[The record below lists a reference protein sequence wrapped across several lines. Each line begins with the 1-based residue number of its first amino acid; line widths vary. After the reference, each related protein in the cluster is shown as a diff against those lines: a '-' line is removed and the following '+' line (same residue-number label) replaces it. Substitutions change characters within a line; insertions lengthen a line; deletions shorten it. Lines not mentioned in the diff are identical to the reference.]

1 MRRKTLSLSA
11 ATLLIWAASSSA
23 ATVDDLKVCKHSY
36 VLVADDYTNNGTGT
50 RTKGE
55 LFGDGYFLDVTG
67 GSVATNKGKSN
78 PQELLADGETY
89 RYGEAFAQKYAN
101 YGEHLNSLR
110 IKNAQDVIAMKVT
123 AGSKLVFLAQG
134 NNKTGTNARI
144 PKIATDAGMTN
155 VLNDAPTAD
164 FITANGETSCSAGYM
179 YEWTATAD
187 NTIYIGS
194 YNGDVHIGYI
204 MVEVPEATG
213 TPTVNVGAQTYDA
226 TEGLWYREVT
236 CTPATVYGT
245 TTVCTY
251 TTDGTDANASS
262 TLYTGPIKCYKDM
275 TIKFQ
280 AYLGEATESKKVAN
294 GDNVADVSF
303 RFDAPEI
310 EVDGA
315 TFTIVNEAAGA
326 KNYYSYS
333 SPNGNVTDWQGDGAT
348 LTTSATVTAYSKIQ
362 NGGYATF
369 TTKSVSAD
377 VLVLDPIKSDMKIGV
392 TGTAAV
398 DYEAIDYTAY
408 TTNDAAITGAN
419 DKYFFFKNT
428 EFGLLANADANLNQY
443 QVPTGQEVYLKMSTT
458 NITFIV
464 AEGDSVNVKVTCSKN
479 SCKDLNGEVTLSDGV
494 VINNPRQCYVNVD
507 GELYGGEDLKENPD
521 GNVITFGLGRGVHT
535 FQKYSGTGN
544 ILISSIEIDYIEKEE
559 PTPITETGRT
569 APEVTGLPLADAIGQ
584 NVYLYNVGQKTF
596 LTGSNYWGTRASAFY
611 NGSTDQNNNITE
623 AQAAIGFLDGTI
635 TVFGY
640 LWGFNQYD
648 GSTYTLANKTTWD
661 YLVADNADGI
671 WVDGNTTRPYNGWT
685 VTATGNGNQ
694 FKLGYEGYDNY
705 YLGFANEG
713 GTLNTSVNLMSATDN
728 VTYTDKMEEW
738 LFVSPTEYENVIGD
752 LNTYHIQQ
760 SLLSYISTVEATYN
774 GIELADIKTA
784 ANDASASAVELR
796 RIYSEDIASAISDF
810 LKNGGMGV
818 GTDVSYI
825 LTNPDFSLGTAGW
838 TFEASTDMGSTAA
851 DVNAKCA
858 EAWRKSSFDIYQV
871 VKDAP
876 VGVYEISVQ
885 GFYREGRDYNA
896 WSLYFDDNGNKREN
910 TPASKAYVYLNDHQ
924 TPLANVFDYKVPYG
938 SLYTATGTQG
948 TYTDPREE
956 YWYPNGMEAAGQAF
970 DKGAYMVSAFGLV
983 AKEGDALRIGAKGN
997 VSAQNDSWA
1006 IFTRFKLTYQGFKA
1020 DVIWPELQKAV
1031 ASLDT
1036 EVTIGSD
1043 VKQQMN
1049 ELISAA
1055 ASVDKNDGQTMFN
1068 LLADIYALETPIE
1081 ESAAL
1086 FEQLESAIYE
1096 LSEAIGESNATAN
1109 VIEEANQFWAETSLS
1124 LYDYTNAQATE
1135 AIEKID
1141 AMITKLAMPDY
1152 SGASDYNP
1160 IPMTTILKTPSFVDK
1175 NYMASTVG
1183 WTMTV
1188 SGTTGYGGYEFYN
1201 KDFNIYQELRGLPA
1215 GTYRIGVQAF
1225 SRDGSISDDP
1235 NAYNAGTEAI
1245 GKLYALTEGIQN
1257 EIPLQHCAS
1266 VENNYTYATGAG
1278 TESEW
1283 YSTAEGSYYYAP
1295 NNMEAAEGY
1304 FDEGNYHNYLYIKIA
1319 EGETLRLG
1327 VKCEGYATSQWVMM
1341 DNFTLEYY
1349 GTASSHFPAICAEA
1363 PSAIEELTYTGEPQ
1377 TLISAGSAEYGEM
1390 QYSLDGTTFT
1400 TELPSATNAGT
1411 YKVHYR
1417 IVGDAHHDN
1426 AEPQTLNVTIGKAEI
1441 ADMTAPKALEL
1452 TYTGDAQALVEAGA
1466 VTGGTMQYSA
1476 TGKLT
1481 TYSTQIPTGTD
1492 AGTYTVYYR
1501 VAGDANHNDVDAKSF
1516 SVTIAKAAITDVIAP
1531 SANTLT
1537 YNGEK
1542 QALVAAGSA
1551 NGGEMQYSL
1560 TGKTLTY
1567 YSVLPTGTNAKTYTV
1582 YYKVVAD
1589 KNHLDVEAQTLTVT
1603 IARAAITEVV
1613 APSAIVD
1620 LAYTGE
1626 PQPLI
1631 SAGSAT
1637 GGEMQ
1642 YSLDGEI
1649 YSTTAPSATTAG
1661 NYEVHYKVVADE
1673 NHLDVEA
1680 QTVAVNISKVAISE
1694 ITAPSAIEGLL
1705 YTGEAQA
1712 LVAAGSAV
1720 GGEMQY
1726 SLDGET
1732 FTTDVPSATTAG
1744 NYVVSYRVVGDEN
1757 HLDVEAQTLAANISA
1772 IELEIAVGQFATYYS
1787 DIRLSADDANVKLYT
1802 VTAVTDDAV
1811 VIKELETADAETPL
1825 LIFNGSE
1832 SSTVQLRQSRYAAT
1846 SFTTGDGYSFA
1857 GTLVDKEMPASGGSV
1872 DYYVC
1877 TGKNFVWVKDAG
1889 TLSANNCWLEVY
1901 GAMNAAQTRHIVFE
1915 EDAVLDAIS
1924 LKADGASDDV
1934 QYDILG
1940 RRIGND
1946 AATKGMTVRRNKIVI
1961 NKK

>member
-36 VLVADDYTNNGTGT
+36 VLVADDYTNNGTGA
-50 RTKGE
+50 RTKGA

-67 GSVATNKGKSN
+67 GSVAANKGNSN

-134 NNKTGTNARI
+134 NNKTGTEARI

-164 FITANGETSCSAGYM
+164 FITANGETICSAGYM
-179 YEWTATAD
+179 YEWTASTD

-194 YNGDVHIGYI
+194 YNSDVYIGYI

-303 RFDAPEI
+303 KFDAPTI
-310 EVDGA
+310 AVDGA
-315 TFTIVNEAAGA
+315 TFTIENETAGA
-326 KNYYSYS
+326 KNYYSY
-333 SPNGNVTDWQGDGAT
+333 GNIADLQGDGAT

-392 TGTAAV
+392 TGTAVV

-559 PTPITETGRT
+559 PTTIAETGRT

-584 NVYLYNVGQKTF
+584 NVYLYNVGMKTF

-648 GSTYTLANKTTWD
+648 GSTYTLANKTTHD

-694 FKLGYEGYDNY
+694 FKLGYQGYDNY

-784 ANDASASAVELR
+784 ANDASASADELR

-810 LKNGGMGV
+810 LKNGGIGI

-970 DKGAYMVSAFGLV
+970 DEGAYKVSAFGLV

-1006 IFTRFKLTYQGFKA
+1006 IFTRFTLTYQGFKA
-1020 DVIWPELQKAV
+1020 DIIWPELQKAV
-1031 ASLDT
+1031 ATLDT
-1036 EVTIGSD
+1036 DVTIGSD

-1055 ASVDKNDGQTMFN
+1055 ASVDQTDGQAMFN
-1068 LLADIYALETPIE
+1068 LLADIYALETAIE
-1081 ESAAL
+1081 KSAAL
-1086 FEQLESAIYE
+1086 FEQLESALGE
-1096 LSEAIGESNATAN
+1096 LSEAIDESKAVTATINAA
-1109 VIEEANQFWAETSLS
+1109 EALYNDLGLS
-1124 LYDYTNAQATE
+1124 VSDLTDAQATD
-1135 AIEKID
+1135 AIEKIE
-1141 AMITKLAMPDY
+1141 AMITKLAMPDC

-1175 NYMASTVG
+1175 NYMASTDG

-1201 KDFNIYQELRGLPA
+1201 KDFNIYQELKGLPA

-1225 SRDGSISDDP
+1225 SRDGLIDDDA
-1235 NAYNAGTEAI
+1235 NAYNEGTEAF
-1245 GKLYALTEGIQN
+1245 GKLYAQTEGIQN

-1266 VENNYTYATGAG
+1266 VKNNYTYATGYG

-1295 NNMEAAEGY
+1295 NNMEAAESY

-1327 VKCEGYATSQWVMM
+1327 VKCENHKEFQWVMM

-1377 TLISAGSAEYGEM
+1377 TLISAGSVEGGEM

-1411 YKVHYR
+1411 YKVYYR

-1441 ADMTAPKALEL
+1441 ADMTAPNALEL
-1452 TYTGDAQALVEAGA
+1452 TYTGEAQALVEAGA

-1516 SVTIAKAAITDVIAP
+1516 SVTIAKATITDVIAP

-1551 NGGEMQYSL
+1551 NGGEMLYSL

-1567 YSVLPTGTNAKTYTV
+1567 YPVLPTGTNAKTYTV

-1589 KNHLDVEAQTLTVT
+1589 ENHLDVEAQTLTVT

-1613 APSAIVD
+1613 APSAIEN
-1620 LAYTGE
+1620 LAYNGE
-1626 PQPLI
+1626 PQTLI

-1642 YSLDGEI
+1642 YSLNGEI
-1649 YSTTAPSATTAG
+1649 YSTTAPSATKAG

-1694 ITAPSAIEGLL
+1694 ITAPSAIEGLI
-1705 YTGEAQA
+1705 YTSKPLDLAN
-1712 LVAAGSAV
+1712 AGSAV

-1726 SLDGET
+1726 SLNGEN
-1732 FTTDVPSATTAG
+1732 FTTEVPSATNAET
-1744 NYVVSYRVVGDEN
+1744 YTVYYRIAGDEN
-1757 HLDVEAQTLAANISA
+1757 HFDVDAASFTVTIQAIDLQIAAGEFITFYSDKKLAAD
-1772 IELEIAVGQFATYYS
+1772 V
-1787 DIRLSADDANVKLYT
+1787 ADVMLYT

-1811 VIKELETADAETPL
+1811 VIKQLDVADAQTPL
-1825 LIFNGSE
+1825 LIYNGTE
-1832 SSTVQLRQSRYAAT
+1832 QSTVRLRLSSDEAT
-1846 SFTTGDGYSFA
+1846 TYETGSGYTFA
-1857 GTLVDKEMPASGGSV
+1857 GTLVDKAMPGSSETT

-1889 TLSANNCWLEVY
+1889 TVAAHNCWLEIA
-1901 GAMNAAQTRHIVFE
+1901 GASNAALSRKIVVESE
-1915 EDAVLDAIS
+1915 EVLDVIS
-1924 LKADGASDDV
+1924 LKSDNGADDAI
-1934 QYDILG
+1934 YDILG
-1940 RRIGND
+1940 RKID
-1946 AATKGMTVRRNKIVI
+1946 EKAAAKGMSIRQNRIVI
-1961 NKK
+1961 IK